1 METLRTYLLG
11 IVAAAMAVTAASAL
25 LREGSLRRAVRL
37 AGSVVLIL
45 VVLGPLLRE
54 SLDAFGA
61 YLAEIEMEEDALR
74 SGIEVE
80 NTDILTR
87 IICRKTEAYILD
99 KATAMGAEVE
109 VAVTM
114 EQGEH
119 YPYPYAVT
127 VEGALTDAQRERLSE
142 DMELSLA
149 IPKER
154 QVFSP

>member
-37 AGSVVLIL
+37 AGSMVLIL

-99 KATAMGAEVE
+99 KATAMGADVE

-119 YPYPYAVT
+119 YPYPYGVT

>member
-37 AGSVVLIL
+37 AGSMVLIL
-45 VVLGPLLRE
+45 VVLGPLLWE

>member
-25 LREGSLRRAVRL
+25 LREGSLRRAVQL

>member
-37 AGSVVLIL
+37 AGSMVLIL
-45 VVLGPLLRE
+45 VVLGPLLWE
-54 SLDAFGA
+54 SLDAFGS

>member
-99 KATAMGAEVE
+99 KATAMGADVE

-119 YPYPYAVT
+119 YPYPYGVT

>member
-11 IVAAAMAVTAASAL
+11 IVAAAMAVTAAAAL
-25 LREGSLRRAVRL
+25 LKEGGLRRAVRL
-37 AGSVVLIL
+37 AGGVVLIL
-45 VVLGPLLRE
+45 VVLGPLLRKN
-54 SLDAFGA
+54 LDAFGA

-99 KATAMGAEVE
+99 KAAVLGAEVE

-114 EQGEH
+114 EHGEH
-119 YPYPYAVT
+119 YPYPYGVT
-127 VEGALTDAQRERLSE
+127 VEGTLTDAQREQLSE

>member
-11 IVAAAMAVTAASAL
+11 IVAAAMAVTAAAAL
-25 LREGSLRRAVRL
+25 LKEGSLRRAVRL

-99 KATAMGAEVE
+99 KAAALGAEVT
-109 VAVTM
+109 VTVTV
-114 EQGEH
+114 EQGGH
-119 YPYPYAVT
+119 YPYPYTAT
-127 VEGALTDAQRERLSE
+127 VEGKLTDAQRNALSE
-142 DMELSLA
+142 DLELSLA

-154 QVFSP
+154 QVYTP

>member
-127 VEGALTDAQRERLSE
+127 VEGALTDAQRELLSE

>member
-99 KATAMGAEVE
+99 KAAALGAEVT
-109 VAVTM
+109 VTVTV
-114 EQGEH
+114 EQGGH
-119 YPYPYAVT
+119 YPYPYTAT
-127 VEGALTDAQRERLSE
+127 VEGKLTDAQRNALSE
-142 DMELSLA
+142 DLELSLA

-154 QVFSP
+154 QVFTP

>member
-45 VVLGPLLRE
+45 VVLGPLLRGN
-54 SLDAFGA
+54 LDAFGA
-61 YLAEIEMEEDALR
+61 YLAEIEMEEDTLR

-119 YPYPYAVT
+119 YPYPYGVT

>member
-37 AGSVVLIL
+37 AGSVVLIR

-87 IICRKTEAYILD
+87 IICRKTEAYRLD
-99 KATAMGAEVE
+99 KAAALGADVE

-127 VEGALTDAQRERLSE
+127 VEGALTDAQRELLSE

>member
-37 AGSVVLIL
+37 AGSMVLIL
-45 VVLGPLLRE
+45 VVLGPLLWE

-127 VEGALTDAQRERLSE
+127 VEGALTDAQRELLSE